1 MKTNHQRTWP
11 YFAIL
16 LAAGNSVSHGIEP
29 IYPAQEWT
37 AASPADVR
45 MDVNELERAREY
57 ALTGSGS
64 GYITR
69 YGRLV
74 MQWGDTSKKYDLKST
89 TKSIGVTALGLA
101 IADKKIRLTDKAK
114 QHQPSIGVP
123 PDGNTASGW
132 TDEITVLHL
141 ATQTAGF
148 DKPGGYEKL
157 LFRPG
162 TKWHYSDGGPNWL
175 AECVTLAYGRDVEEL
190 MFERVLA
197 PIGIAKRDL
206 HWRKNAYRP
215 HEIAGVMRREFG
227 SGVHANVDAMARL
240 GYLYL
245 RRGRW
250 QDRQLIPE
258 DFVDRAATA
267 VAGVTGLPEH
277 VTNHGNA
284 SDHYGLLWWNNA
296 DGTIDNVPRDAFWSW
311 GLYDS
316 LIVVIPSLDIV
327 AARNGKSWQR
337 ESEAA
342 HYDVLRR
349 FLQPIAR
356 SVQADEP
363 AESNERDTGAT
374 SMAPYPRSPVI
385 RSIQWAPATTI
396 VRKASGSDNWPL
408 TWGDDDA
415 LYTAYGDGWGF
426 QPRVDEKL
434 SMGFAKV
441 TGGPADFHGINIRS
455 STGETRGQ
463 GADGKKA
470 SGMLM
475 VGGTLY
481 LWARN
486 AGNSQLAWSTDKA
499 RTWTWSDW
507 RWKTSFGCP
516 TFVNFGRDYAGARD
530 RYVYTISPDS
540 DSAYEPADRLVLAR
554 VRRDRIRHRDYY
566 EFFHGFNAAG
576 EPRWT
581 DTIEQ
586 RSAVFE
592 NAGRCYRCGLTF
604 HAGLNRYLLCAVLP
618 HSKHPQ
624 GPRFQGG
631 FGIYDAREPW
641 GPWTTAYFTEDWDVG
656 PGETG
661 SVPTKWM
668 SDDGRTIYL
677 VSSSND
683 SFSVRKATLVFDE

>member
-1 MKTNHQRTWP
+1 MQISRQLGFP
-11 YFAIL
+11 IVAIL
-16 LAAGNSVSHGIEP
+16 LAAVNSICHSIEP
-29 IYPAQEWT
+29 VYPAKEWT
-37 AASPADVR
+37 VASPVDVG
-45 MDVNELERAREY
+45 MDAGQLERAREY
-57 ALTGSGS
+57 ALTAGGS

-74 MQWGDTSKKYDLKST
+74 MKWGDTSRKYDLKST

-101 IADKKIRLTDKAK
+101 IADKKIRLTDMAK

-123 PDGNTASGW
+123 PESNTTSGW
-132 TDEITVLHL
+132 IDEITILHL

-148 DKPGGYEKL
+148 EKPGGYEKL

-175 AECVTLAYGRDVEEL
+175 AECVTLAYGRDVEDL
-190 MFERVLA
+190 MFERVFT
-197 PIGIAKRDL
+197 PIGVTKRDL
-206 HWRKNAYRP
+206 HWRNNAYRP
-215 HEIAGVMRREFG
+215 HKIEGVMRREFG

-250 QDRQLIPE
+250 KDRQLIPA
-258 DFVDRAATA
+258 DFVDRAATT
-267 VAGVTGLPEH
+267 VADVTGLPEH
-277 VTNHGNA
+277 TPNHGNA

-296 DGTIDNVPRDAFWSW
+296 DGAIDDVPRDAFWSW

-337 ESEAA
+337 ESDAA
-342 HYDVLRR
+342 HYDVLKR

-356 SVQADEP
+356 SVQAEAP
-363 AESNERDTGAT
+363 AKSDESNAASEST
-374 SMAPYPRSPVI
+374 APYPRSSVI
-385 RSIQWAPATTI
+385 RSIQWAPVESI
-396 VRKASGSDNWPL
+396 VSKANGSDNWPI
-408 TWGDDDA
+408 TWADDDA

-426 QPRVDEKL
+426 EPRVDEKL
-434 SMGFAKV
+434 SMGFAQV
-441 TGGPADFHGINIRS
+441 TGGPADFHGVNIRS
-455 STGETRGQ
+455 NTGETLGQ

-470 SGMLM
+470 SGILM
-475 VGGTLY
+475 VDGTLY

-499 RTWTWSDW
+499 RTWKWSDW
-507 RWKTSFGCP
+507 RWTTSFGCP
-516 TFVNFGRDYAGARD
+516 TFVNFGRNYAGARD
-530 RYVYTISPDS
+530 QYIYTVSPDS
-540 DSAYEPADRLVLAR
+540 DSAYEPADRFVLAR
-554 VRRDRIRHRDYY
+554 VPQNRIRDRDAYD
-566 EFFHGFNAAG
+566 FFQAFDAAG
-576 EPRWT
+576 EPIWT

-586 RSAVFE
+586 RGAVFE
-592 NAGRCYRCGLTF
+592 HAGRCYRCGLTYN
-604 HAGLNRYLLCAVLP
+604 AGLNRYFLCEVLP
-618 HSKHPQ
+618 HSDHPQ

-631 FGIYDAREPW
+631 FGIYDAPEPW
-641 GPWTTAYFTEDWDVG
+641 GPWTTAFFTEDWDVG
-656 PGETG
+656 PGESC

-668 SDDGRTIYL
+668 SDDGRTVYL

-683 SFSVRKATLVFDE
+683 CFSVRKATLVVSE